1 MRPSS
6 IFMAYWQLLIHQ
18 ETPLVTAKP
27 ESLSR
32 ELTSKDAIGVGVEG
46 LLMWLWGIIS

>member
-6 IFMAYWQLLIHQ
+6 IFMAYWQLLIHLDS
-18 ETPLVTAKP
+18 PLVTGKP

-32 ELTSKDAIGVGVEG
+32 EFTSKEAIGVGVEG
-46 LLMWLWGIIS
+46 LLMTLWGIIS